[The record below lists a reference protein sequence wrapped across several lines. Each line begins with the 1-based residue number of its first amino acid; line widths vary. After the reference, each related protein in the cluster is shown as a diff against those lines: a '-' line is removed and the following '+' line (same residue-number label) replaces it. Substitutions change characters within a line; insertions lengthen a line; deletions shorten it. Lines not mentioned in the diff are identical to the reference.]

1 MARLQRGDLLPR
13 ILQPPPGPRSRQLS
27 RRSARYESPGINALG
42 PEGTT
47 VVWQEARGANV
58 MDVDGNR
65 YLDLTAGFGVAAV
78 GHRHPAVAAAV
89 RRQTGLLLHGLGDVH
104 SHANRAELAKQIQ
117 LQTPVDDG
125 QVFFGVSGSDA
136 IEIALKTAFLATG
149 KNRVLAFDSAYHGL
163 SLGALQLTSR
173 AAFRQPFANTLGDFV
188 DRLPFATAPEKID
201 SWLRR
206 HPTTACVVVEPV

>member
-58 MDVDGNR
+58 TDVDGNR

-89 RRQTGLLLHGLGDVH
+89 RRQAGLLLHGLGDVH
-104 SHANRAELAKQIQ
+104 SHANRAELAR
-117 LQTPVDDG
+117 LEGLGLTPATDPSVPIDGDGPTIWFQKSETATSSRNRVHLDIRTTGRKALVDR
-125 QVFFGVSGSDA
+125 V
-136 IEIALKTAFLATG
+136 IALG
-149 KNRVLAFDSAYHGL
+149 GRVRDEHDGYTVMLD
-163 SLGALQLTSR
+163 
-173 AAFRQPFANTLGDFV
+173 
-188 DRLPFATAPEKID
+188 PEGNQFCIAD
-201 SWLRR
+201 
-206 HPTTACVVVEPV
+206 A